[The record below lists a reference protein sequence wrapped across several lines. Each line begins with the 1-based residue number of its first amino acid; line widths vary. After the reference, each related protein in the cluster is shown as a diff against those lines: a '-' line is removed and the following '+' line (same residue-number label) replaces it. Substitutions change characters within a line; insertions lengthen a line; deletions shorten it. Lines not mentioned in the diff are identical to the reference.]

1 MAEGA
6 SRCGSVLDDFL
17 HFPERGV
24 MAPRTA
30 EFHQI
35 ELDFLDDVFSETA

>member
-1 MAEGA
+1 
-6 SRCGSVLDDFL
+6 
-17 HFPERGV
+17 

>member
-1 MAEGA
+1 
-6 SRCGSVLDDFL
+6 
-17 HFPERGV
+17 

-35 ELDFLDDVFSETA
+35 EFDFLDDVFSETA